1 MANRKTLLVEG
12 KDDEHVLE
20 HICIKRGIPM
30 LNEIVPH
37 ESDVDLLKDMS
48 VRIRATNEEGDIIG
62 IVIDADKSL
71 HCRWQSISNRLVDAG
86 YSNVPPQPNQG
97 GTILEPSYETLLPKV
112 GVWIMPNNNEPGKLE
127 NFLRFLVPEG
137 DTLLAHADDVLESLP
152 VKRFVEKDKPKALM
166 HTWLAWQK
174 SPGRPYG
181 TAIKADFLNANVPQA
196 DVLVSWLKE
205 LFFQEGLPP

>member
-12 KDDEHVLE
+12 KDDEHVFKN
-20 HICIKRGIPM
+20 ICSKRGIPT

-37 ESDVDLLKDMS
+37 ENDVDLLEDMS
-48 VRIRATNEEGDIIG
+48 VRIKAANEEGDTIG
-62 IVIDADKSL
+62 IVIDADRSL
-71 HCRWQSISNRLVDAG
+71 HSRWQSISKLLVDAG

-97 GTILEPSYETLLPKV
+97 GAVLERPYETLLPKL

-137 DTLLAHADDVLESLP
+137 DALIVHADDVLESLP
-152 VKRFVEKDKPKALM
+152 EKRFSENDKPKALM
-166 HTWLAWQK
+166 HTWLAWQR

-181 TAIKADFLNANVPQA
+181 TAIQADFLNANVPQA
-196 DVLVSWLKE
+196 DVLVTWLNE
-205 LFFQEGLPP
+205 LFF